1 MQVPEVSMREMLRIL
16 WRRKALLIGVMV
28 LLTTFAVVAVSQVTP
43 RYRAETLVL
52 IEQRESTVI
61 DIESVISG
69 LSLNSEGNNSEVEI
83 VRSRRLAERLV
94 DAVGL
99 ADWPEFAPQRA
110 AEPSR
115 LNPLTHLPPAVRRA
129 LGLRG
134 QTDRDID
141 ANLSERQLTVRDRA
155 ALVDRF
161 LMTLDVAP
169 LGRSFVIAVRFEAQD
184 PELAALVTNTL
195 GDLYII
201 DQLEAKF
208 EATERA
214 TAWLNDR
221 LASLRR
227 EVENSEGA
235 VERYRTET
243 GLIEGIKATL
253 VAQQVSE
260 LSTQAVIVRA
270 ELAEAEARLGQ
281 ILRLVERGGAD
292 TAAEVLNSVLIR
304 TLKEQESQLLQRE
317 AELGTEYGPRHP
329 TMVNIRAELD
339 NLQGRIASEVNKIVE
354 NLKTE
359 VNVARARVD
368 ALETDLR
375 RLEARAGEANRAEV
389 RLRALEREATASR
402 LLFETFLNRFKE
414 TSDQDGLQQ
423 PDARVISYAAP
434 PTWASYPKKKIIV
447 ALALV
452 TSGLFGLALIFTI
465 EHLDAGFR
473 SSEQIEAQIGVPT
486 LGLVPALTG
495 LGNLGAKPEDYALQ
509 KPTSAFADS
518 LRSLRTTLML
528 SNVDNPP
535 QIVLMTSAVPGEGKT
550 AISASLA
557 RLTAAMG
564 QRALVIDC
572 DIRRPRM
579 HSVFNVANEG
589 GLVEYMAGEATL
601 SDIVRKDDKSDLH
614 FITAGRSTP
623 NSTELLRSEQ
633 MKSLLA
639 MLRSQYDL
647 IIVDSPPVLAIS
659 DACIL
664 SQICDVTVFVVRW
677 REPRREA
684 AIFGMRQLMRANGKL
699 AGALLSQVNVRKHA
713 RYGFGDSG
721 YYYGRYRKYYS
732 G

>member
-1 MQVPEVSMREMLRIL
+1 MQVPKVSMREMLRIL
-16 WRRKALLIGVMV
+16 WRRKALLIGVMD

-69 LSLNSEGNNSEVEI
+69 LSLNSEGINSEVEI

-115 LNPLTHLPPAVRRA
+115 LNPLTHLPPAVRRV

-134 QTDRDID
+134 QTDRAID

-292 TAAEVLNSVLIR
+292 TAVEVLNSVLIR

-389 RLRALEREATASR
+389 WLRALEREATASR
-402 LLFETFLNRFKE
+402 PMFETFLNRFKE

-473 SSEQIEAQIGVPT
+473 SSEQIEARPSPT
-486 LGLVPALTG
+486 RCANRRADARPRAGADRAWQPWREARGLRAAKADLGLRRLA
-495 LGNLGAKPEDYALQ
+495 
-509 KPTSAFADS
+509 AFAAHDADAVERRQPAPNRTDDVGCAGRGQDGDLGLAGAADRGHGPACAGHR
-518 LRSLRTTLML
+518 LRH
-528 SNVDNPP
+528 P
-535 QIVLMTSAVPGEGKT
+535 
-550 AISASLA
+550 
-557 RLTAAMG
+557 AAAHALGVQCG
-564 QRALVIDC
+564 QR
-572 DIRRPRM
+572 RRPRRI
-579 HSVFNVANEG
+579 HGRRGDA
-589 GLVEYMAGEATL
+589 
-601 SDIVRKDDKSDLH
+601 VRYRAQGRQVGPALH
-614 FITAGRSTP
+614 HRGPQHA
-623 NSTELLRSEQ
+623 EQ
-633 MKSLLA
+633 HGA
-639 MLRSQYDL
+639 
-647 IIVDSPPVLAIS
+647 
-659 DACIL
+659 
-664 SQICDVTVFVVRW
+664 
-677 REPRREA
+677 A
-684 AIFGMRQLMRANGKL
+684 AI
-699 AGALLSQVNVRKHA
+699 
-713 RYGFGDSG
+713 
-721 YYYGRYRKYYS
+721 
-732 G
+732 